1 MNNNMK
7 KVSALMVLSLALGGG
22 AAYAAELNSGLDA
35 IPVSSQDIVQNT
47 VQGQG
52 KALSP
57 VKVNV
62 NDIAI
67 ADGYWNKDGK
77 TPMVSLRDLTD
88 ALGIELTWNKE
99 NKSAELSKGNLWT
112 IVTTGKD
119 QYSYNKMLL
128 TLGTAPEITN
138 GKMYIPAAF
147 AEKVLQSQV
156 STTGNQVSIT
166 LEEQAKTIIER
177 GIITSINQKDKY
189 ASVHIG
195 GVGTSGI
202 VLNVGE
208 DTVYQSADGKTLK
221 LADLSIGMT
230 IEAEHA
236 TIMTMSL
243 PPQTPT
249 YRITVLDPMDSKSEN
264 SDVLGTAGKIEQ
276 VTSEGHAVT
285 RIEISGIGLSETSQ
299 DRVILNINEDTQ
311 IVDPQGET
319 LKPDVLIKDAA
330 IIGFYSPLLTRSLPP
345 IGTAWKLVVDTKADG
360 TSMTDGLPSP
370 ADRADGAEIQPK

>member
-22 AAYAAELNSGLDA
+22 AAYAAELNSGSDA

-57 VKVNV
+57 VKVHV
-62 NDIAI
+62 NDTAI

-77 TPMVSLRDLTD
+77 NPMISLRDLAD

-147 AEKVLQSQV
+147 AEKVLQAQV

-166 LEEQAKTIIER
+166 SEEQAKTIIER
-177 GIITSINQKDKY
+177 GVITSINQKDKY

-208 DTVYQSADGKTLK
+208 DTVYQTADGKTLK
-221 LADLSIGMT
+221 LGDLSIGMT

-236 TIMTMSL
+236 IIMTMSL

-249 YRITVLDPMDSKSEN
+249 YRITVLDQMDSKSEN
-264 SDVLGTAGKIEQ
+264 SEVLGAAGKIEQ

-311 IVDPQGET
+311 IVDPQGKT
-319 LKPDVLIKDAA
+319 LKADVLTKDAA

-345 IGTAWKLVVDTKADG
+345 IGTAWKLVVDTEADG